1 MLCTVLSLSLSFCC
15 TFHYTHPFAS
25 FSRTLQFARPVAA
38 GSRSAWVAKPKPNSR
53 YARLRRIRRS
63 SFQSSC
69 ACVCSILYALYCAL
83 SLFLLCF
90 TFYSHAYSSLASFSR
105 TLQYFIGDTE
115 VAQSLEDA
123 DCCCRIFCSPIH
135 PFKMRVQELSTDAE
149 LLTVDRPTRCAAGGC
164 KCCCYQEISVSSGG
178 QELGNVKEDCY
189 YCVPAFTVTAAGG
202 EELYK
207 IHPPTCCG
215 GMCMNCCAEGNPC
228 CGKGCCKVP
237 FWVFNAGQANT
248 NGDAPHIGKILK
260 KPKSLGTELL
270 TDANAFTIDFPEQ
283 ATADE
288 KALLVGTSI
297 FLNAMFFEG
306 DN

>member
-135 PFKMRVQELSTDAE
+135 PFKMRVQELSTYPLRGGRLQV
-149 LLTVDRPTRCAAGGC
+149 LLLPGNLGLFGWTGTRKRQGGLLLLRPGLHGHRCG
-164 KCCCYQEISVSSGG
+164 
-178 QELGNVKEDCY
+178 
-189 YCVPAFTVTAAGG
+189 
-202 EELYK
+202 
-207 IHPPTCCG
+207 
-215 GMCMNCCAEGNPC
+215 
-228 CGKGCCKVP
+228 
-237 FWVFNAGQANT
+237 W
-248 NGDAPHIGKILK
+248 
-260 KPKSLGTELL
+260 
-270 TDANAFTIDFPEQ
+270 
-283 ATADE
+283 
-288 KALLVGTSI
+288 
-297 FLNAMFFEG
+297 
-306 DN
+306 